1 MPYFLKWVLYIIMAK
16 KLLIIGNGFDIDLGL
31 RTRYSDFAK
40 SKIWKKL
47 MANTCGFDKT
57 YLEH

>member
-40 SKIWKKL
+40 SNPLAELI
-47 MANTCGFDKT
+47 
-57 YLEH
+57 